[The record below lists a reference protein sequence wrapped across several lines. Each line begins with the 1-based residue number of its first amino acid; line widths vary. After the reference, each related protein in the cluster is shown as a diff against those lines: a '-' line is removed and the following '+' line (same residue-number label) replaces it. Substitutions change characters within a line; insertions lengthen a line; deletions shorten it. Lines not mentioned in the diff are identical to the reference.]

1 MLLAT
6 NYTLPI
12 AYSLRH
18 KAKNTTMNYY
28 SLHRKSPNTTFKNA
42 VIQGLA
48 KDRGIYFPETIT
60 PISKEF
66 IDNIENYSNEEIAFE
81 AIKQFVG
88 DEIPEEKLKEIISET
103 VSFDFPVVKIDDN
116 IGTLELFHGPTMAF
130 KDVGAKFLAKCLEY
144 FNRDNDNEVTVL
156 VATSGDTGGAVANGF
171 LGAKGVNV
179 VILYPSGKVSD
190 IQEKQLTTLGQ
201 NITALEVDGVFDDCQ
216 EMVKTAFLD
225 EEITKTLTSAN
236 SINVARWLPQMFYFF
251 FAYKQLKKKNK
262 DILFSVPSGNFGNI
276 CAGIMAQKLGL
287 PIKHFIA
294 ATNVNDTVPNYLVD
308 GVYSPKP
315 SKATISNAMDVGNP
329 SNFIR
334 IQELFNND
342 LEILK
347 RAFSS
352 YSFSDDETRETMKKI
367 YNNSSYVADPH
378 GAVGYLGLKKYG
390 LKENEFG
397 VFLETAHPVK
407 FLDVVEDTLPV
418 KVQIPEQ
425 IKKVIYKK
433 KVAYKAT
440 SYQDLK
446 DYLTN

>member
-1 MLLAT
+1 M
-6 NYTLPI
+6 
-12 AYSLRH
+12 
-18 KAKNTTMNYY
+18 KYY
-28 SLHRKSPNTTFKNA
+28 SLHHKSPISTFKNA
-42 VIQGLA
+42 VVQGLA
-48 KDRGIYFPETIT
+48 KDRGIYFP
-60 PISKEF
+60 
-66 IDNIENYSNEEIAFE
+66 DNITKLSNHFIENISDYTNHEIAYE
-81 AIKQFVG
+81 VIKQFVG
-88 DEIPEEKLKEIISET
+88 DEIPAEKLKEIIEKT
-103 VSFDFPVVKIDDN
+103 VSFDFPLVKVDDN
-116 IGTLELFHGPTMAF
+116 IASLELFHGPTMAF
-130 KDVGAKFLAKCLEY
+130 KDVGAKFMAQCLEY
-144 FNRDNDNEVTVL
+144 FNKDNDDEVTVL

-251 FAYKQLKKKNK
+251 FAYKELHKKHK
-262 DILFSVPSGNFGNI
+262 DLIFSVPSGNFGNI

-287 PIKHFIA
+287 PIKHFVA
-294 ATNVNDTVPNYLVD
+294 STNINDTVPNYLVD
-308 GVYSPKP
+308 GIYKPKP

-342 LEILK
+342 LEALK
-347 RAFSS
+347 STFSS
-352 YSFSDDETRETMKKI
+352 YSFSDNETRSTMKKI

-378 GAVGYLGLKKYG
+378 GAVGYLGLKKHG

-407 FLDVVEDTLPV
+407 FKDVVEETLPI
-418 KVQIPEQ
+418 KVAIPEQ
-425 IKKVIYKK
+425 IKKVINNT
-433 KVAYKAT
+433 KVAIKAST
-440 SYQDLK
+440 YEDLK
-446 DYLTN
+446 TYLMK